1 MSIEPKAVSAPSPE
15 SVSETW
21 NPTSKKRQ
29 LGSGGVVYDA
39 PMPVELDL
47 LPTLRDLLRSDGNV
61 TLDTMALRSG
71 WSRFH
76 FHRAFRRV
84 VGETPKQYLLRT
96 RLERA
101 AAALTATDA
110 SLLAVSRAAGFKS
123 HEVFARAF
131 RRHFGRTPQRYRVH
145 ALAGASK
152 PARARHRKLVLSA
165 GPCIRLHHFP
175 LNPVPR
181 RSSMSLLS
189 IERKEIAPM
198 PFLFVR
204 RQTARSEL
212 SQTLAECFGVV
223 FPHCMKAGL
232 AMAGFPLARYPAAG
246 PGLIT
251 VEAGIP
257 LVEPTTPVGDMQYCE
272 LPGGPAVFAVHGG
285 PYDQLGDTHAAI
297 ERWIQDKNLR
307 VAGPPWEWYVT
318 DPGEHPD
325 PKDWRTHIYYPLAT

>member
-1 MSIEPKAVSAPSPE
+1 
-15 SVSETW
+15 
-21 NPTSKKRQ
+21 
-29 LGSGGVVYDA
+29 
-39 PMPVELDL
+39 
-47 LPTLRDLLRSDGNV
+47 
-61 TLDTMALRSG
+61 
-71 WSRFH
+71 
-76 FHRAFRRV
+76 
-84 VGETPKQYLLRT
+84 
-96 RLERA
+96 
-101 AAALTATDA
+101 
-110 SLLAVSRAAGFKS
+110 
-123 HEVFARAF
+123 
-131 RRHFGRTPQRYRVH
+131 
-145 ALAGASK
+145 
-152 PARARHRKLVLSA
+152 
-165 GPCIRLHHFP
+165 
-175 LNPVPR
+175 
-181 RSSMSLLS
+181 MSLLS

-257 LVEPTTPVGDMQYCE
+257 LVEPTTPVGDMEFCE